1 MVRELHP
8 FPDEPKNRKSMGNMF
23 CYQCQETAFG
33 TGCTIRGV
41 CGKHPDTAALMDLLI
56 YAVQGISAIHH
67 VLHHRGLTFAK
78 ADRFVT
84 EALFAT
90 ITNTNFDP
98 DALTSL
104 LERAFTLKKELS
116 ETARRHN
123 IQVPAYRQVLLE
135 VSPENFIEAAAT
147 TGILQE
153 SDEDIRAL
161 KQLAIYGMKG
171 AAAYACHALR
181 LGMEDPEV
189 YDTMQTVLSETCR
202 TEIQAPDLVDL
213 IAITGECGVRAMALL
228 DKANTSAY
236 GDPTITRVNIGT
248 RTNPGILV
256 SGHDLCDLEELLR
269 QSEGTGVDIYTHGE
283 MLPAHYYP
291 NLRRFSHLA
300 GNYGNAWWK
309 QNREFESF
317 NGPVLLSSNCLVP
330 PLLRAAY
337 KDRIYTTGPAR
348 YPGFPHIPDGTDG
361 NPKDFSVLIEH
372 AKRCP
377 PPIPIERG
385 SVTGGFAHNQLAELS
400 DRIVEAL
407 HSGRIRRFVVMA
419 GCDGRMP
426 SREYYTEF
434 ALQLPEDTV
443 ILTAGC
449 AKYRYLKLPL
459 GEIDGLPRV
468 WDAGQCNDSYSLAI
482 LALRLKERLGAEYLN
497 DLPIVYNIAW
507 YEQKAVIVLLAL
519 FSLGIKNIH
528 LGPTMPT
535 FFSTNVC
542 RVLREVFGLNT
553 ISTPERD
560 IEKWLTD
567 TPHAEREVHIPVK

>member
-1 MVRELHP
+1 
-8 FPDEPKNRKSMGNMF
+8 MF

-33 TGCTIRGV
+33 TSCTIRGV

-67 VLHHRGLTFAK
+67 VLHRRGLSSTK
-78 ADRFVT
+78 TDRFIT

-90 ITNTNFDP
+90 ITNTDFDSK
-98 DALTSL
+98 ALTSL
-104 LERAFTLKKELS
+104 LERAFALKKELT
-116 ETARRHN
+116 EAARRHA
-123 IQVPAYRQVLLE
+123 IALPTYRQVSLE
-135 VSPENFIEAAAT
+135 VSPDHFLKEAAS

-171 AAAYACHALR
+171 VAAYAYHAWR

-202 TEIQAPDLVDL
+202 TDIETPDLVDL
-213 IAITGECGVRAMALL
+213 IAITGECGVRAMSLL
-228 DKANTSAY
+228 DKANTAAY
-236 GDPTITRVNIGT
+236 GHPTITQVDIGT

-256 SGHDLCDLEELLR
+256 SGHDLRDLEELLL
-269 QSEGTGVDIYTHGE
+269 QSEGSGVDIYTHGE

-309 QNREFESF
+309 QNWEFESF
-317 NGPVLLSSNCLVP
+317 NGPVLLTSNCLVP
-330 PLLRAAY
+330 PLLRATY
-337 KDRIYTTGPAR
+337 KDRIYTTGPVR
-348 YPGFPHIPDGTDG
+348 YPGFPHIPDGTDDT
-361 NPKDFSVLIEH
+361 PKDFSTLIEH

-385 SVTGGFAHNQLAELS
+385 SVTGGFAHNQLNELT

-407 HSGRIRRFVVMA
+407 HSGRIHHFVVMA

-449 AKYRYLKLPL
+449 AKYRFLKLHL
-459 GEIDGLPRV
+459 GKIDGLPRV

-482 LALRLKERLGAEYLN
+482 LALRLKERLGAEHLN

-519 FSLGIKNIH
+519 LSLGIKNIH
-528 LGPTMPT
+528 LGPTMPA

-542 RVLREVFGLNT
+542 HVLREVFGLTT
-553 ISTPERD
+553 ISSPEKD
-560 IEKWLTD
+560 IRKWMADL
-567 TPHAEREVHIPVK
+567 HSEREVHIPIP

>member
-1 MVRELHP
+1 
-8 FPDEPKNRKSMGNMF
+8 MF

-41 CGKHPDTAALMDLLI
+41 CGKHPDTAALMDLLV
-56 YAVQGISAIHH
+56 YAVQGISAINHA
-67 VLHHRGLTFAK
+67 LHRQGLSSSE
-78 ADRFVT
+78 ADRFVA

-90 ITNTNFDP
+90 VTNTNFD
-98 DALTSL
+98 DAALTSL
-104 LERAFTLKKELS
+104 LERAFALKDGLTG
-116 ETARRHN
+116 TARQHG
-123 IQVPAYRQVLLE
+123 IDLPAYRQVTLH
-135 VSPENFIEAAAT
+135 VTPENYAEEALSA
-147 TGILQE
+147 GILRE
-153 SDEDIRAL
+153 ADEDVRAL

-189 YDTMQTVLSETCR
+189 YDAMQTVLAETCR
-202 TEIQAPDLVDL
+202 TDVQAPDLVDL
-213 IAITGECGVRAMALL
+213 VVITGECGVRAMALL

-236 GDPTITRVNIGT
+236 GHPAMTRVEIGT

-256 SGHDLCDLEELLR
+256 SGHDLRDLEELLR

-283 MLPAHYYP
+283 MLPAHFYP
-291 NLRRFSHLA
+291 KLRRHSHLA

-309 QNREFESF
+309 QTWEFESF
-317 NGPVLLSSNCLVP
+317 NGPVLLTSNCLVP
-330 PLLRAAY
+330 PLSKAGY
-337 KDRIYTTGPAR
+337 KERVYTTGPAGF
-348 YPGFPHIPDGTDG
+348 PGFTHIPEGRDGK
-361 NPKDFSVLIEH
+361 PKDFSALIEH

-377 PPIPIERG
+377 PPIRIEQG
-385 SVTGGFAHNQLAELS
+385 YVTGGFAHNQLAELS
-400 DRIVEAL
+400 DRVAEAL
-407 HSGRIRRFVVMA
+407 RDGRIRKFVVMA

-449 AKYRYLKLPL
+449 AKYRYLKLNL

-482 LALRLKERLGAEYLN
+482 MALRLKETLGAEHLS

-507 YEQKAVIVLLAL
+507 YEQKAVIVVLAL
-519 FSLGIKNIH
+519 LSLGIKDIH
-528 LGPTMPT
+528 LGPTLPA
-535 FFSTNVC
+535 FFSTNVR
-542 RVLREVFGLNT
+542 RVLREVFGLNSV
-553 ISTPERD
+553 STPED
-560 IEKWLTD
+560 DLKKWVNDDRSTKKARHVP
-567 TPHAEREVHIPVK
+567 TV